1 MNSVIRTCFISAPSG
16 VKLNVLREALA
27 SRGIEVLVPDVLG
40 EGADISAEVNSLVAR
55 ADLVI
60 GVLTTERRSAWVL
73 FELGLAWANKRR
85 IMLIASPS
93 KSDFIP
99 SNLQRL
105 LVIRS
110 KVNNAEAIGF
120 ALDQLLAAP
129 ANEMREPS
137 SKRPLPAGP
146 AADAFLVAQRVRDA
160 VQTRNGFALEKLVA
174 ETLQKSGVQVVME
187 PPNSDHGVDMAIWSD
202 ALEPVTGNPLLI
214 EIKTRLP
221 SRSEAR
227 IAATILS
234 KHLSASGTPWGL
246 LLYGESLE
254 SSAKISNS
262 LPPNILAIDLV
273 TLFEKMTRQAFEE
286 VVKELR
292 NQKVHGS
299 YP

>member
-1 MNSVIRTCFISAPSG
+1 MHSVIRTCFISAPSG
-16 VKLNVLREALA
+16 VKLDVLRHALA
-27 SRGIEVLVPDVLG
+27 SRDIEVLVPDGLG
-40 EGADISAEVNSLVAR
+40 EGADISAETNSLVAR

-60 GVLTTERRSAWVL
+60 GVLTVERRSAWVL

-85 IMLIASPS
+85 IMLITSS
-93 KSDFIP
+93 TKSDFIP

-120 ALDQLLAAP
+120 ALDQLMAAP
-129 ANEMREPS
+129 ASDMREPS
-137 SKRPLPAGP
+137 TKRPLPTGP
-146 AADAFLVAQRVRDA
+146 APNAFAVAQQVRDA
-160 VQTRNGFALEKLVA
+160 VQTQNGFALEKLVA
-174 ETLQKSGVQVVME
+174 ETLQKSGVQVILE
-187 PPNSDHGVDMAIWSD
+187 PPGRNHGADMAIWSD
-202 ALEPVTGNPLLI
+202 VLETVTGNPLLI
-214 EIKTRLP
+214 EIKPRLS

-227 IAATILS
+227 TAATTLS

-246 LLYGESLE
+246 LLYGEGLE
-254 SSAKISNS
+254 PFAKISSS

-273 TLFEKMTRQAFEE
+273 TLFERMTHQAFEE
-286 VVKELR
+286 VVKDLR